1 MRDACCRVG
10 LIVVF
15 RAVTRLVVLGGSS
28 EEASGQL
35 ERLCG

>member
-1 MRDACCRVG
+1 M
-10 LIVVF
+10 VVF

-35 ERLCG
+35 ERLGS